1 MTTLSTAAR
10 NAACN
15 ATVDLVDVGSG
26 SHGSVSIRDADN
38 AVEFV
43 VIDLPEPAF
52 GSAVTG
58 VATAQGT
65 PFSGVA
71 AESGDM
77 ARYVVLDEDGNEVWR
92 GTIGTTGADM
102 IVDAVEI
109 AVGQTLVIN
118 SWTHTV
124 PA

>member
-43 VIDLPEPAF
+43 VIDLP
-52 GSAVTG
+52 
-58 VATAQGT
+58 
-65 PFSGVA
+65 
-71 AESGDM
+71 
-77 ARYVVLDEDGNEVWR
+77 
-92 GTIGTTGADM
+92 
-102 IVDAVEI
+102 
-109 AVGQTLVIN
+109 
-118 SWTHTV
+118 
-124 PA
+124 